1 VVLVVDDAPKVNSV
15 SIPSLVVDERAA
27 ARRSFWLVFLCTLI
41 GAGAQMLI
49 KKGAGALQ
57 LHVTLPD
64 VVRDPTLIFRYAF
77 GIITNPLLFV
87 GYAMYGVNTLLMA
100 AALKGRELS
109 LLFPIIALTYV
120 WVSILSVTLLGEQ
133 MNWFRGGGIAL
144 IVVGVSIL
152 GWRETTVDA

>member
-1 VVLVVDDAPKVNSV
+1 
-15 SIPSLVVDERAA
+15 
-27 ARRSFWLVFLCTLI
+27 
-41 GAGAQMLI
+41 MLI

-64 VVRDPTLIFRYAF
+64 VVHDPTLIVRYAF
-77 GIITNPLLFV
+77 GIITNPLLFM

-120 WVSILSVTLLGEQ
+120 WVSILSVTVLGEQ
-133 MNWFRGGGIAL
+133 MNWFRGVGIAL
-144 IVVGVSIL
+144 IVSGVSIL
-152 GWRETTVDA
+152 GWRETKVDG

>member
-1 VVLVVDDAPKVNSV
+1 MNTV
-15 SIPSLVVDERAA
+15 SSPSLVMDERAA
-27 ARRSFWLVFLCTLI
+27 ARRSFWLVFLCTII

-64 VVRDPTLIFRYAF
+64 VIHDPTLIVRYAF

-120 WVSILSVTLLGEQ
+120 WVSILSVTVLGEQ
-133 MNWFRGGGIAL
+133 MNWFRGIGIAL
-144 IVVGVSIL
+144 IVAGVSIL
-152 GWRETTVDA
+152 GWRETKVDG